1 VTQAIGVSSEQRDI
15 FADLPYKRHKG
26 RIPSGVM
33 FQAAG
38 LTLSGKGVQNNG
50 TPDLGKA
57 VGIACLILENVP
69 FIYWWTWSISILM
82 QNIQC
87 V

>member
-1 VTQAIGVSSEQRDI
+1 
-15 FADLPYKRHKG
+15 
-26 RIPSGVM
+26 M

-38 LTLSGKGVQNNG
+38 LTLSGKWRRYNG

-69 FIYWWTWSISILM
+69 FIWWWTWSISIIM

>member
-1 VTQAIGVSSEQRDI
+1 
-15 FADLPYKRHKG
+15 
-26 RIPSGVM
+26 M